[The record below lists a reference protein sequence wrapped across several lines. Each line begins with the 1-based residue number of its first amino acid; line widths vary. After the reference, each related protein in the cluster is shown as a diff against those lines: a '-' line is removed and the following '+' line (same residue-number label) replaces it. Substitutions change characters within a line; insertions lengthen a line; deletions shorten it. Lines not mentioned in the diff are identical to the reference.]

1 MIYDKQAQGFSRGKK
16 VNYLIDSVGVTGSLS
31 EHK

>member
-1 MIYDKQAQGFSRGKK
+1 MINRHKDSVEGKK